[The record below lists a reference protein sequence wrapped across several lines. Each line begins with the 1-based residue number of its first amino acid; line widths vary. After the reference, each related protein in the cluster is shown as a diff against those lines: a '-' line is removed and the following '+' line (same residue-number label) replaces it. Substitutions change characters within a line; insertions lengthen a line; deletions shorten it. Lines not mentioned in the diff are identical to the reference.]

1 MTIPTPSTPDEATLH
16 PTAAIL
22 AAVRDTTPLVHC
34 MTNTVVPEI
43 TANVLLSVGAAP
55 AMIDLPEEA
64 AIFATVASALLINVG
79 NGLSEQH
86 EGMRRAASAADGA
99 GTPWVLDP
107 VAVGALPVRTQL
119 ARDLLAHRPTAIRGN
134 ASEILGLAGAG
145 GGGRGVDATDEV
157 EAAIETARSLSTETG
172 AVVAISGPV
181 DVVVSPTRTT
191 RITGGDPLM
200 PLVIG
205 TGCALGAVVAA
216 TLGATRGT
224 HAPHDAVVAAHA
236 VFGAAGLVAARH
248 AQHPGSFR
256 TAWLDALHALTPDE
270 VASLVTVEEQP

>member
-1 MTIPTPSTPDEATLH
+1 MTVP
-16 PTAAIL
+16 AIL
-22 AAVRDTTPLVHC
+22 NAVRATTPLVHC

-43 TANVLLSVGAAP
+43 TANVLLAAGAAP

-64 AIFATVASALLINVG
+64 EIFATVASALLINVG

-86 EGMRRAASAADGA
+86 EGMRRAAAAAHRA

-134 ASEILGLAGAG
+134 ASEILGLAGTT
-145 GGGRGVDATDEV
+145 GGGRGVDATDGV
-157 EAAIETARSLSTETG
+157 DAAVETARDLAQRTG

-181 DVVVSPTRTT
+181 DVVVSAT
-191 RITGGDPLM
+191 RITRVTGGDPLM

-205 TGCALGAVVAA
+205 TGCALGATIAA
-216 TLGATRGT
+216 ALGAT
-224 HAPHDAVVAAHA
+224 HAEEHDAVVAAHA
-236 VFGAAGLVAARH
+236 LFGAAGIAAARQ
-248 AQHPGSFR
+248 AQHPASFR
-256 TAWLDALHALTPDE
+256 TAWLDALHGLTPDE
-270 VASLVTVEEQP
+270 VAALVAVEEADA